1 MHFVLIF
8 VKLVS
13 TRYNI
18 SSMDKARVASLIERI
33 GNLLRSE
40 ERVSGSDSGLQTVH
54 VQILGYLSQCNRYSN
69 TPAAVTEFIGSTKGT
84 TSQSINILE
93 KKGFINKRSDEE
105 DGRVIHLDLS
115 DKGERFIKNEF
126 PPHEFKA
133 ALDGLNKN
141 DTERLSQLLTK
152 LLIQLQRKNNS
163 KLFGVCHTCRHFK
176 KFGLGDIHQCG
187 LTLEPLSVEES
198 FLICREHEQLPEK
211 AV

>member
-1 MHFVLIF
+1 MHFKIIF

-40 ERVSGSDSGLQTVH
+40 ERASGSDSGLQTVH

-126 PPHEFKA
+126 PPYEFKA

-152 LLIQLQRKNNS
+152 LLIQLQRKNNG

-176 KFGLGDIHQCG
+176 KFGLDDTHQCG
-187 LTLEPLSVEES
+187 LTLEPLSEKES
-198 FLICREHEQLPEK
+198 YQICREHVQLPEK